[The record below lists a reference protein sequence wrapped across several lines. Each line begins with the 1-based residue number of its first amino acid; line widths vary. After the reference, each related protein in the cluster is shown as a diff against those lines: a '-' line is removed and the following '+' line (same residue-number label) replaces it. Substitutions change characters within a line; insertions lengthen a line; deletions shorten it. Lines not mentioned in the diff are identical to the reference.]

1 MTAELGLSNTV
12 LFLGR
17 RNDVPDIL
25 ACCDLFVLP
34 SWAEGLPNSV
44 LEAMAAGLPVVAT
57 RVGGIP
63 EIIDDGVSGL
73 LVAPRDSHALA
84 VAILQVLGNE
94 NCKET
99 RASRSGPR
107 SHKIWFDRLLSDLD
121 DLYLEARPRAGAAVH
136 YASRHTTG

>member
-1 MTAELGLSNTV
+1 MTTELGLSKTV

-17 RNDVPDIL
+17 RNDVPSVL
-25 ACCDLFVLP
+25 VSCDLFVLP

-63 EIIDDGVSGL
+63 EVIEDGVSGL

-84 VAILQVLGNE
+84 IAILQVLKNE
-94 NCKET
+94 RLAKQLGRSAKERVYT
-99 RASRSGPR
+99 Q
-107 SHKIWFDRLLSDLD
+107 FNFERLLSELD
-121 DLYLEARPRAGAAVH
+121 NLYMEARPH
-136 YASRHTTG
+136 HS